1 MPRKRR
7 VERWIRKKGSNT
19 REKKKESQKKQNAAK
34 STFFTPPPPH
44 DAPLPQDENEQE
56 PESEED
62 MPIFTGVVPDEA
74 IIAELDADNEDNDED
89 NDEDADFENEPHADT
104 DDSSVMKTYLRATQE
119 RLRK

>member
-1 MPRKRR
+1 VPRKRR
-7 VERWIRKKGSNT
+7 GKTDKERAQTQEK
-19 REKKKESQKKQNAAK
+19 KKKESQKKQNAAK
-34 STFFTPPPPH
+34 STFFAPPPSH
-44 DAPLPQDENEQE
+44 DAPLPHGENEQE